1 MILLDGEEKFASESK
16 EMTLARG
23 EENKV
28 TFVETINLAN
38 GENYIVRL
46 LAGDVTVGE
55 RTGIKV
61 SGHSAVSELEGEG
74 FDIAIN
80 DNEIRLLGGKAA
92 RIEVYS
98 TDGRLAAAAADADTL
113 DISGLGNG
121 AYILRIYGSDSVKA
135 LKFNKK

>member
-1 MILLDGEEKFASESK
+1 M
-16 EMTLARG
+16 
-23 EENKV
+23 
-28 TFVETINLAN
+28 
-38 GENYIVRL
+38 
-46 LAGDVTVGE
+46 
-55 RTGIKV
+55 
-61 SGHSAVSELEGEG
+61 SGHSAVSKLEGEG